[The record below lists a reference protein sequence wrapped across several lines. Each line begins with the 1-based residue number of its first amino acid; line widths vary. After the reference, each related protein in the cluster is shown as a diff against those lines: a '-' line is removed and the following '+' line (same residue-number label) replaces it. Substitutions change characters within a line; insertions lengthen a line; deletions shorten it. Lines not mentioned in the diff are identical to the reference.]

1 MNALAHQTRIA
12 VNVIVDDDTGSVTE
26 FLTALTAL
34 IGLLLL
40 AAATIKPVFVFAGDL
55 LAAAD
60 FTIKVLAIGLSA
72 LAFGLGVNL

>member
-40 AAATIKPVFVFAGDL
+40 VATTVKPVFILPATCWPPPIL
-55 LAAAD
+55 PSRCWP
-60 FTIKVLAIGLSA
+60 SA
-72 LAFGLGVNL
+72 